1 MPSSGDSDRPI
12 HIQKSFGPRLYECA
26 SSERPSELIAMHAP
40 HPTSPRAGAPKSPK
54 SDPYYERRVVSSP
67 SARYAGSPSLRNPS
81 SPSIQR
87 SPSYYQ
93 YGPAQPPAHWLRD
106 DVTYARPAPPRHPL
120 LTQMIS
126 DVGSGGN
133 SGGGGG
139 FWSRGGSIPLMYC
152 SCVGKRGRYGRWPN
166 RLLALG
172 SLRRDLAL
180 REAAERPCSP
190 RRLYSCWRLRWC
202 GLLLLVSTTLQS
214 VVLGGQL
221 SGAPSCSAFAQ
232 AASFLVLL
240 FTVLAL
246 WVRLPGRNIDRQAGR
261 QTGRQPYRRVRERE
275 TRSLSR
281 AGGTE
286 LGLLFLVGGFWQWHQ
301 E

>member
-1 MPSSGDSDRPI
+1 MPSPRRLRSPNPQPKKFSK
-12 HIQKSFGPRLYECA
+12 KSFGPRLYECA

-40 HPTSPRAGAPKSPK
+40 RSTSTRAGAPKSPK

-126 DVGSGGN
+126 DVGSGG

-152 SCVGKRGRYGRWPN
+152 SHVENKTGTAAVPIGCW
-166 RLLALG
+166 
-172 SLRRDLAL
+172 LR
-180 REAAERPCSP
+180 AA
-190 RRLYSCWRLRWC
+190 
-202 GLLLLVSTTLQS
+202 
-214 VVLGGQL
+214 
-221 SGAPSCSAFAQ
+221 
-232 AASFLVLL
+232 
-240 FTVLAL
+240 
-246 WVRLPGRNIDRQAGR
+246 
-261 QTGRQPYRRVRERE
+261 
-275 TRSLSR
+275 
-281 AGGTE
+281 
-286 LGLLFLVGGFWQWHQ
+286 
-301 E
+301 